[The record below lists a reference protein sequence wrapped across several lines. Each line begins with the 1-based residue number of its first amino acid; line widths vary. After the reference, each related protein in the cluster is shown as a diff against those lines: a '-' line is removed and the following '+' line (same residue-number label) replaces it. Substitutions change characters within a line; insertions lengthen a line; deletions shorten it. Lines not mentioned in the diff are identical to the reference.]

1 MPLLATAAVSTDAWL
16 TLLQASPAGTSGIVK
31 LIRSNTSAQQI
42 IRLSTRD
49 LRALGFGSDAIQR
62 LRSPDEN
69 RLSEWR
75 RWLDLPDH
83 ALLTLGDPTYPALLN
98 ALPDPPLALWIIGD
112 RPKRLNAAQL
122 GMVGSRNPTQDGADT
137 AERFAKYLSD
147 HGLMITSG
155 LAAGI
160 DGACHRGGLAGT
172 AGTIAVLGSGIDV
185 IYPRT
190 HTRLARRLL
199 ENGLIVSEYPPQTP
213 PLAWHFPQRNR
224 IIAGLSV
231 GTLVVEA
238 ASRSGSLITAR
249 LAAEY
254 GREVFA
260 MPGSI
265 HSPLARGCHRLI
277 KDGAK
282 LVEDANDVLVELS
295 ALLQVSAS
303 DAVITECADLSNSA
317 LTKRPG
323 YSKLLQAMAFAPC
336 SVGVLGE
343 RTGLT
348 TAELSSMLL
357 QLELE
362 EFVEALPGG
371 LYSRLPKRTA

>member
-1 MPLLATAAVSTDAWL
+1 MPTDAWL
-16 TLLQASPAGTSGIVK
+16 TILQAGPAGSSGILKLFRSQTSAKQIVK
-31 LIRSNTSAQQI
+31 LSAGE
-42 IRLSTRD
+42 
-49 LRALGFGSDAIQR
+49 LRAAGIGSDSIQR
-62 LRSPDEN
+62 LHSPDEEQ
-69 RLSEWR
+69 LSAWR
-75 RWLDLPDH
+75 NWLDLPGH
-83 ALLTLGDPTYPALLN
+83 TLLTLAEPAYPALLQ
-98 ALPDPPLALWIIGD
+98 ALPDPPLALWVVGD
-112 RPKRLNAAQL
+112 QPERLNAAQL
-122 GMVGSRNPTQDGADT
+122 AMVGSRNPTQGGADT
-137 AERFAKYLSD
+137 AERFARYLSD

-160 DGACHRGGLAGT
+160 DGACHRGGLAGA
-172 AGTIAVLGSGIDV
+172 AGTIAVLGSGVDV
-185 IYPRT
+185 IYPKS
-190 HTRLARRLL
+190 HTNLANSLL
-199 ENGLIVSEYPPQTP
+199 ENGLIVSEYPPQTAP
-213 PLAWHFPQRNR
+213 RALHFPQRNR

-238 ASRSGSLITAR
+238 ARRSGSLITAR

-295 ALLQVSAS
+295 ALLQVAS
-303 DAVITECADLSNSA
+303 NDATTSKHHEIDPSA

-323 YSKLLQAMAFAPC
+323 YLKLLQAMAFAPC
-336 SVGVLGE
+336 SVGVLGK

-362 EFVEALPGG
+362 GFVEALPGG